1 MHKRRLIIFVK
12 APRPGF
18 VKTRLAKSIGPDE
31 ACAAYRRLAET
42 LFDSLGTLPNVELR
56 HAPDDAPEEIAPW
69 LRPGW
74 MLAPQGSGDLG
85 DRLKNAFASAFNDG
99 CDQVAIIGSD
109 CPAVT
114 PDDIQ
119 STWEALIDNDL
130 VLGPAHDGGYWL
142 VALRDAY
149 PELFSEIDWST
160 PRVLAQTLVAAKTS
174 DLSVAQLRPLTD
186 IDTLDEWRQFLDD
199 QGDA

>member
-1 MHKRRLIIFVK
+1 
-12 APRPGF
+12 
-18 VKTRLAKSIGPDE
+18 
-31 ACAAYRRLAET
+31 
-42 LFDSLGTLPNVELR
+42 
-56 HAPDDAPEEIAPW
+56 
-69 LRPGW
+69 
-74 MLAPQGSGDLG
+74 
-85 DRLKNAFASAFNDG
+85 
-99 CDQVAIIGSD
+99 VAIIGSD